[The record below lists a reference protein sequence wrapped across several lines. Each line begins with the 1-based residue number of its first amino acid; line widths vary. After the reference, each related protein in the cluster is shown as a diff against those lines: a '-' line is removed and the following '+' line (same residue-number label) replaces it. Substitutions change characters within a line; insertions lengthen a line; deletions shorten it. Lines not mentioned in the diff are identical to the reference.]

1 MTLTLSNHMACR
13 FLVTFN
19 YGLFKKNKISLL
31 QDDETSPTC
40 HRLEPDTSVQDL
52 SAYDTERATPSRSI
66 RLDQPDGAPAS
77 LLVDSH
83 AVCNALPV
91 MTTPDIY
98 SESIL
103 PSCHN
108 LTRVE
113 TSSPQCSIASQPAP
127 ASDTICKPV
136 ATSVNT
142 VHITAASV
150 TFDKH
155 LFII

>member
-1 MTLTLSNHMACR
+1 MLIKANTLAVLTSNPPIEA
-13 FLVTFN
+13 
-19 YGLFKKNKISLL
+19 K
-31 QDDETSPTC
+31 
-40 HRLEPDTSVQDL
+40 EPDTSVQDL
-52 SAYDTERATPSRSI
+52 SAYDTERATPLRSI
-66 RLDQPDGAPAS
+66 RLDLPDGAPAS

-83 AVCNALPV
+83 AICNALPV
-91 MTTPDIY
+91 MTTPEMF
-98 SESIL
+98 SESFL

-127 ASDTICKPV
+127 ASDTICQPDAK
-136 ATSVNT
+136 SVNT
-142 VHITAASV
+142 VYITAASV